1 MIVMNTYTGCIPT
14 IFLSCS
20 NTKNVTIVWGPILIQ
35 FGRKPLYKP
44 LMPSVWI
51 HFFTASAGDEY
62 LAPTPSKIT
71 EKMGLVDYYNY
82 TEFLLLVFVV
92 VFLVLSACM
101 L

>member
-20 NTKNVTIVWGPILIQ
+20 NTKNVTIVWGPIRIQ

-44 LMPSVWI
+44 RIAFVWI
-51 HFFTASAGDEY
+51 HFFIASAGDEY

-71 EKMGLVDYYNY
+71 EKMGLADYYN